1 MARPTD
7 PVPDGDD
14 LDDDALTWAG
24 DEEQGRMRPRLAV
37 SDAAVDAGDGSTL
50 GSAGDDDAARGL
62 VPVAR
67 DAPGSA
73 LAVVFGA
80 VYLAL
85 TVGWIY
91 SVQLTAA
98 PSADLFPEVVWQF
111 GEFTAMV
118 AAPIWFGAVV
128 ALTRGRPASRA
139 GWFALGTGLLLP
151 WPVLLG
157 LAG

>member
-1 MARPTD
+1 MASPTD
-7 PVPDGDD
+7 PTPEGGDV
-14 LDDDALTWAG
+14 DDEALTWAG
-24 DEEQGRMRPRLAV
+24 DEEQGRRRPRLAAP
-37 SDAAVDAGDGSTL
+37 DPAEESTL
-50 GSAGDDDAARGL
+50 ESAGDDEDQEFEPPATPRD
-62 VPVAR
+62 VPGA
-67 DAPGSA
+67 A
-73 LAVVFGA
+73 LAVVFGIL
-80 VYLAL
+80 YLAI

-118 AAPIWFGAVV
+118 AAPIWFAAVI
-128 ALTRGRPASRA
+128 ALTRDRPALRA
-139 GWFALGTGLLLP
+139 GWFALGVGLLLP